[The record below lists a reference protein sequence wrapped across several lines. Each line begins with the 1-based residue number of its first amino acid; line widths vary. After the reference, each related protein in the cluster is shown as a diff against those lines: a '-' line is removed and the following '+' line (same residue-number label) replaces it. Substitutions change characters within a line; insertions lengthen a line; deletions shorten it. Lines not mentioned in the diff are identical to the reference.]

1 VIEQRTNLRR
11 SGAALIAALTLIMA
25 GILTAPATSADQ
37 DKIEQVEAYLSDL
50 EMQAAAA
57 HGRLEDAEYTL
68 AQITSRI
75 ESTQTEVDE
84 AKAQLSETQSSIG
97 RYAAAAYRTG
107 GIDSSLQL
115 LLADDPQEFLD
126 SAAILDIVANSQ
138 NAALR
143 NTQVARLNLAQVSAQ
158 LTQQEDE
165 AQALVVEVQALK
177 ADFDD
182 KIAET
187 QTYLAQLEEEERQR
201 LEEERRRK
209 EAEAKAAAEAALA
222 AQQAAAQEA
231 AAREAAAREAAAQ
244 ESAAREEAQS
254 NSGSSGSPSTNAP
267 SSGSPGSPGST
278 TSENG
283 GPDDGGSFTG
293 GLTGGT
299 ENMSERAAIA
309 VSYALAQVGKPYSF
323 AAQPPNSWDCTK
335 LTAAAWAQAGV
346 RLTPYSYVQ
355 AREVRQIPTSELQP
369 GDLLFFFKNGAHHA
383 SMYIGGG
390 QIVEAASP
398 QSGVRITALWNAWN
412 VAHFS
417 WAGRPY

>member
-1 VIEQRTNLRR
+1 MRGHVVHGSQRRPQRAHRVAAAFIASVGLILGGIATATP
-11 SGAALIAALTLIMA
+11 SGANPDTIA
-25 GILTAPATSADQ
+25 
-37 DKIEQVEAYLSDL
+37 EVEAYLADL

-68 AQITSRI
+68 SEINSRI
-75 ESTQTEVDE
+75 DSTQAKVDQ
-84 AKAQLSETQSSIG
+84 AKAQLTDTQNSIG

-115 LLADDPQEFLD
+115 LLAEDPQEFLD
-126 SAAILDIVANSQ
+126 SAVILDIVANSQ

-143 NTQVARLNLAQVSAQ
+143 KTQVARLTLAQITAELSQ
-158 LTQQEDE
+158 QQEQ
-165 AQALVVEVQALK
+165 AQAVLAEVETLK
-177 ADFDD
+177 ADFDA
-182 KIAET
+182 KIAQT
-187 QTYLAQLEEEERQR
+187 QTYLSQLEEAERQR

-209 EAEAKAAAEAALA
+209 EEQARAAAQAALA
-222 AQQAAAQEA
+222 AQQAAA
-231 AAREAAAREAAAQ
+231 
-244 ESAAREEAQS
+244 S
-254 NSGSSGSPSTNAP
+254 NAGSTSSGSSGS
-267 SSGSPGSPGST
+267 SGST
-278 TSENG
+278 ISENG
-283 GPDDGGSFTG
+283 GPNDSGSFTG
-293 GLTGGT
+293 GFTGGS

-323 AAQPPNSWDCTK
+323 AAQPPSSWDCTK
-335 LTAAAWAQAGV
+335 LTAAAWGQAGV

-355 AREVRQIPTSELQP
+355 AREVRQISTNELQP

-398 QSGVRITALWNAWN
+398 QSGVRITSVWNAWN

-417 WAGRPY
+417 WAGRPYG

>member
-1 VIEQRTNLRR
+1 MIEQRTNLRR
-11 SGAALIAALTLIMA
+11 SSAALIAALTLIMA

-37 DKIEQVEAYLSDL
+37 DKIEQVEAYLADL

-75 ESTQTEVDE
+75 ESTQAKVDE

-158 LTQQEDE
+158 LTQQEAE
-165 AQALVVEVQALK
+165 AQALVADVQALK

-231 AAREAAAREAAAQ
+231 AAREAAAREAAA
-244 ESAAREEAQS
+244 REEAQS

-267 SSGSPGSPGST
+267 SPGSSDSSGSPGST

>member
-1 VIEQRTNLRR
+1 MRGHAVSVSQQSAPRAGRIGAAFIASVGLILGGIATAAP
-11 SGAALIAALTLIMA
+11 SGANPDTIA
-25 GILTAPATSADQ
+25 
-37 DKIEQVEAYLSDL
+37 EVEAYLADL

-68 AQITSRI
+68 SEINARVD
-75 ESTQTEVDE
+75 STQAKVDQ
-84 AKAQLSETQSSIG
+84 AKAQLSDTQSSIG

-115 LLADDPQEFLD
+115 LLAEDPQEFLD
-126 SAAILDIVANSQ
+126 SAVILDIVANSQ

-143 NTQVARLNLAQVSAQ
+143 KTQVARLNLAQTTAELSQ
-158 LTQQEDE
+158 QQEQ
-165 AQALVVEVQALK
+165 AQAVLAEVEALK
-177 ADFDD
+177 ADFDA
-182 KIAET
+182 KIAQT
-187 QTYLAQLEEEERQR
+187 QTYLSQLEEAERQR

-209 EAEAKAAAEAALA
+209 EEQARAAAQAALA
-222 AQQAAAQEA
+222 AQPAPP
-231 AAREAAAREAAAQ
+231 
-244 ESAAREEAQS
+244 SATGS
-254 NSGSSGSPSTNAP
+254 SGSSSSSGSSGSTI
-267 SSGSPGSPGST
+267 
-278 TSENG
+278 SENG
-283 GPDDGGSFTG
+283 GPNDSGSFTG
-293 GLTGGT
+293 GFTGGS

-355 AREVRQIPTSELQP
+355 AREVRQISTSELQP

>member
-1 VIEQRTNLRR
+1 VIGQRTNLRR
-11 SGAALIAALTLIMA
+11 SGAALITALGLIMT
-25 GILTAPATSADQ
+25 GILAAPASSADQ
-37 DKIEQVEAYLSDL
+37 AKIEQVEAYLTDL

-68 AQITSRI
+68 AQITSHI
-75 ESTQTEVDE
+75 ESTQIKVDE

-143 NTQVARLNLAQVSAQ
+143 NTQVARLNLAQISAQ
-158 LTQQEDE
+158 LAQQQDE
-165 AQALVVEVQALK
+165 AEALVVDVQALK
-177 ADFDD
+177 ADFDGT
-182 KIAET
+182 IAET

-231 AAREAAAREAAAQ
+231 AAREAAVQEAAAQ
-244 ESAAREEAQS
+244 EAAAREEAQS
-254 NSGSSGSPSTNAP
+254 NSDASGSPSTNAP
-267 SSGSPGSPGST
+267 SSGSSGST

-355 AREVRQIPTSELQP
+355 AREVRQISTNELQP

-398 QSGVRITALWNAWN
+398 QSGVRITAVWNAWN

>member
-1 VIEQRTNLRR
+1 MT
-11 SGAALIAALTLIMA
+11 
-25 GILTAPATSADQ
+25 GILAAPASSADQ
-37 DKIEQVEAYLSDL
+37 AKIEQVEAYLTDL

-68 AQITSRI
+68 AQITSHI
-75 ESTQTEVDE
+75 ESTQIKVDE

-143 NTQVARLNLAQVSAQ
+143 NTQVARLNLAQISAQ
-158 LTQQEDE
+158 LAQQQDE
-165 AQALVVEVQALK
+165 AEALVVDVQALK
-177 ADFDD
+177 ADFDGT
-182 KIAET
+182 IAET

-231 AAREAAAREAAAQ
+231 AAREAAVQEAAAQ
-244 ESAAREEAQS
+244 EAAAREEAQS
-254 NSGSSGSPSTNAP
+254 NSDASGSPSTNAP
-267 SSGSPGSPGST
+267 SSGSSGST

-355 AREVRQIPTSELQP
+355 AREVRQISTNELQP

-398 QSGVRITALWNAWN
+398 QSGVRITAVWNAWN

>member
-1 VIEQRTNLRR
+1 MIGQRTNLRR
-11 SGAALIAALTLIMA
+11 SGAALITALGLIMT
-25 GILTAPATSADQ
+25 GILAAPASSADQ
-37 DKIEQVEAYLSDL
+37 AKIEQVEAYLTDL

-68 AQITSRI
+68 AQITSHI
-75 ESTQTEVDE
+75 ESTQIKVDE

-143 NTQVARLNLAQVSAQ
+143 NTQVARLNLAQISAQ
-158 LTQQEDE
+158 LAQQQDE
-165 AQALVVEVQALK
+165 AEALVVDVQALK
-177 ADFDD
+177 ADFDGT
-182 KIAET
+182 IAET

-231 AAREAAAREAAAQ
+231 AAREAAVQEAAAQ
-244 ESAAREEAQS
+244 EAAAREEAQS
-254 NSGSSGSPSTNAP
+254 NSDASGSPSTNAP
-267 SSGSPGSPGST
+267 SSGSSGST

-355 AREVRQIPTSELQP
+355 AREVRQISTNELQP

-398 QSGVRITALWNAWN
+398 QSGVRITAVWNAWN